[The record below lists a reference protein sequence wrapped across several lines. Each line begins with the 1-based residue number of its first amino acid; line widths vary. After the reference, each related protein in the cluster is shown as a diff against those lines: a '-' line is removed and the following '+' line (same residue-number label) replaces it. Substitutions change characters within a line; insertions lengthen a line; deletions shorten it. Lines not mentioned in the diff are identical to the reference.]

1 MSKKILLVTALIFVG
16 VIAASVPFVGRAE
29 NNTASSSS
37 NSTKPVSTSV
47 AVTPNST
54 NEDEPQV
61 ISLEANPSGFEPA
74 ETIVHRGKFLILLQN
89 RSGQRDLNFWLA
101 RENQERLAESEPQK
115 RDWKAQVQLGPGT
128 YVIGETSHPEWK
140 ATIRVTN

>member
-1 MSKKILLVTALIFVG
+1 MSIKLLAALTIV
-16 VIAASVPFVGRAE
+16 AASVLTLPLIGRTKSVSDSVPVAA
-29 NNTASSSS
+29 ASVKSS
-37 NSTKPVSTSV
+37 PVAATTNIS
-47 AVTPNST
+47 

-61 ISLEANPSGFEPA
+61 ISLQLNPSGFEPE
-74 ETIVHRGKFLILLQN
+74 ETIVPHGKFLILLQN

-101 RENQERLAESEPQK
+101 RENQERLAESDSEK

-140 ATIRVTN
+140 AIIRVTN